1 MQARSRR
8 SPLFSASGTAAIA
21 EPIPHAPAFRLAC
34 AGATDPGRVRPHNED
49 RFGVYPDAGLFIV
62 ADGLGGA
69 AAGEVAARMAVDLVC
84 ESLIDPDVTWP
95 RGTTKSDTGLPLLV
109 DAIQRANHC
118 IHGAAQHK
126 PAWRGMGT
134 TVAALLACGRRA
146 ALAHVGDSR
155 IYRLREEHL
164 TQLTEDHS
172 LFNDFVR
179 LGRADP
185 ARPEA
190 FHFHNVIT
198 RAVGTHE
205 RVEVDARLVEV
216 APSDT
221 FLLATDGLSGAL
233 ARDEIEGIL
242 VAHADLDEAAER
254 LISAANHHGGP
265 DNITVV
271 LVRWEPASRTRR

>member
-1 MQARSRR
+1 M
-8 SPLFSASGTAAIA
+8 FSASGTAALTA
-21 EPIPHAPAFRLAC
+21 PIPNAPAHRLAC
-34 AGATDPGRVRPHNED
+34 AGATDPGRVRSHNED
-49 RFGVYPDAGLFIV
+49 RFGVYPDVGLFIV

-69 AAGEVAARMAVDLVC
+69 AAGEIAARMAIELVC

-95 RGTTKSDTGLPLLV
+95 RGTTKSGTGLPLLV

-118 IHGAAQHK
+118 IHGAALRN

-134 TVAALLACGRRA
+134 TVVALLAQGSRA
-146 ALAHVGDSR
+146 ALVHVGDSR
-155 IYRLREEHL
+155 IYRLRDRRL
-164 TQLTEDHS
+164 AQLTEDHS

-198 RAVGTHE
+198 RAVGTREH
-205 RVEVDARLVEV
+205 VEVDARLVDA
-216 APSDT
+216 APGDT
-221 FLLATDGLSGAL
+221 FLLCSDGLSGML
-233 ARDEIEGIL
+233 TRGQIESTL
-242 VAHADLDEAAER
+242 VAHTDLDEAAEQ
-254 LISAANHHGGP
+254 LISAGNQRGGL

-271 LVRWEPASRTRR
+271 LVRWEAGAVSRARS

>member
-1 MQARSRR
+1 M
-8 SPLFSASGTAAIA
+8 FSASGSAAIA
-21 EPIPHAPAFRLAC
+21 APIPNAPPLRLAC

-62 ADGLGGA
+62 ADGMGGA
-69 AAGEVAARMAVDLVC
+69 AAGEVAARMAVELVC
-84 ESLIDPDVTWP
+84 ESLIDPDVIWP
-95 RGTTKSDTGLPLLV
+95 RGTTKSGPGLPLLV
-109 DAIQRANHC
+109 DAVQRANHC
-118 IHGAAQHK
+118 IHSAAQRK
-126 PAWRGMGT
+126 PAWSGMGT
-134 TVAALLACGRRA
+134 TVAALLAYGSRA

-155 IYRLREEHL
+155 IYRLRASRL

-172 LFNDFVR
+172 LFNELVR

-185 ARPEA
+185 SRPDA
-190 FHFHNVIT
+190 FLRHNVIT

-233 ARDEIEGIL
+233 TRDEIESIL
-242 VAHADLDEAAER
+242 VAHANLDEAAER
-254 LISAANHHGGP
+254 LISAANNRGGP
-265 DNITVV
+265 DNITAV
-271 LVRWEPASRTRR
+271 LVRWEPGAVS

>member
-118 IHGAAQHK
+118 IHGAAQRK

-172 LFNDFVR
+172 LFNEMVR
-179 LGRADP
+179 RGRADP
-185 ARPEA
+185 ARPET
-190 FHFHNVIT
+190 FLHHHTIT
-198 RAVGTHE
+198 RAVGTDAD
-205 RVEVDARLVEV
+205 VEVDARLVDASLGDV
-216 APSDT
+216 
-221 FLLATDGLSGAL
+221 FLLCSDGLSGAL
-233 ARDEIEGIL
+233 ARGEIEGIL

-254 LISAANHHGGP
+254 LISAANHRGGP

>member
-1 MQARSRR
+1 M
-8 SPLFSASGTAAIA
+8 FSTSGSAAIA
-21 EPIPHAPAFRLAC
+21 APIPNAPPLRLAC

-69 AAGEVAARMAVDLVC
+69 AAGEVAARMAVELVC

-95 RGTTKSDTGLPLLV
+95 RGTTKSDAGLPLLI

-118 IHGAAQHK
+118 IHGTAQRN

-134 TVAALLACGRRA
+134 TVVALLACGRRA